1 MNITSERKRGF
12 AYVSEYADV
21 VTLPVR
27 GTRHSGAYD
36 FFSPEDIVLRPGETY
51 ALKTGIKSYMLP
63 DEVLL
68 VFIRSSM
75 GKKDLELRNK
85 VAVIDSDYYNNL
97 DNEGN
102 IILMLRNTSL
112 SSSIVEIKRGDKVA
126 QGMFVKYLLADG
138 DGFDV
143 HQGVRNG
150 GIGSTG
156 T

>member
-1 MNITSERKRGF
+1 MRENDKIRGF
-12 AYVSEYADV
+12 EFVSGYEDV
-21 VTLPVR
+21 SKLPMR
-27 GTRHSGAYD
+27 GTAHSGAYD
-36 FFSPEDIVLRPGETY
+36 FFSPEDITLKPGESY
-51 ALKTGIKSYMLP
+51 HLKTGIKSYMLP

-68 VFIRSSM
+68 VFIRSSL

-85 VAVIDSDYYNNL
+85 VPVIDSDYYNNP

-102 IILMLRNTSL
+102 VILMLRNTNL
-112 SSSIVEIKRGDKVA
+112 EGCNVEIKRGEKVA

-143 HQGVRNG
+143 HGIVRSG

-156 T
+156 V